1 MLHAIR
7 ADEIREI
14 AARAK
19 GARAAQHRLLD
30 KMRIVDQFE
39 DHKELTSEISATLDA
54 LDATLDNQPL
64 LDLRARLAS
73 LNENARLE
81 LGAVALIGRGDYSAQ
96 QWDAALDEARA
107 RPDAND
113 PDSLALKPN
122 LAEYLSK
129 GLFLVSAD

>member
-1 MLHAIR
+1 
-7 ADEIREI
+7 
-14 AARAK
+14 
-19 GARAAQHRLLD
+19 LD
-30 KMRIVDQFE
+30 KMRIVDRFE
-39 DHKELTSEISATLDA
+39 DHKELTSQTSATLDA

-64 LDLRARLAS
+64 LDLRARLTGLDEDA
-73 LNENARLE
+73 LLE

-129 GLFLVSAD
+129 GMFLLGAD